1 MRYTNECACLICGFG
16 ITVYD
21 AMAYRGKCEV
31 CSDKERILL
40 PLMRSYHMNESNDQN
55 KLNV

>member
-1 MRYTNECACLICGFG
+1 MKYTNECACSICGFG

-40 PLMRSYHMNESNDQN
+40 PLMSGYNREYTHHLAH
-55 KLNV
+55 K

>member
-40 PLMRSYHMNESNDQN
+40 PLMRTYHMDESSKQDNIRA
-55 KLNV
+55 